1 MRGSQSIMYVR
12 VFSSAVL
19 GIDAYIMEVEID
31 LSQGLPAFLIVGL
44 PDPSVK
50 ESRDRV
56 KAALKNNGYLF
67 PLKQITVNLAPADI
81 PKEGP
86 ALDLPIAIGLL
97 ATSGQVEMQNLSRY
111 VMVGELSLD
120 GELRPVK
127 GVLPIALKAREAGY
141 EGLIVPA
148 SNAAEAAV
156 VEGLQV
162 FAVEKLTEVITFLN
176 GDMQISPSKID
187 IAQTFRQC
195 SSYEVDFRD
204 VKGQEHVKRAM
215 EVAAAG
221 GHNIIMIGPP
231 GAGKTMLAKRIPT
244 ILPDMTLDEALETT
258 KIHSISG
265 LLGNGHSLIATRP
278 YRSPHHTISDA
289 GLIGGG
295 RYPTPGEVSLAHNG
309 LLFLDELPE
318 FNRNVLE
325 VLRQPLEDGMVT
337 ISRVQATLTY
347 PSRFMLAA
355 AANPCPCG
363 FSTDSEKQCQCTPV
377 QIQKYM
383 SRISG
388 PLLDRIDIH
397 IEVPA
402 VKFDQLH
409 GVPQGEPSSAIRA
422 RVQKARERQLRR
434 YEGRKIYCN
443 AQLAPKDL
451 KEFCAVDEA
460 GSALLR
466 QAIEQLGLS
475 ARAYDRILKVARTI
489 ADLEGREH
497 LQAEHVSEAIQ
508 YRSLDR
514 KLWMK

>member
-1 MRGSQSIMYVR
+1 MYIR
-12 VFSSAVL
+12 IFSSAVL

-31 LSQGLPAFLIVGL
+31 LSQGMPAFLIVGL

-56 KAALKNNGYLF
+56 RAALKNNGYLF
-67 PLKQITVNLAPADI
+67 PIKQITVNLAPADI

-86 ALDLPIAIGLL
+86 SLDLPIAIGLL
-97 ATSGQVEMQNLSRY
+97 ATSGQVETANLGKY
-111 VMVGELSLD
+111 VMAGELSLD
-120 GELRPVK
+120 GEVRPVK
-127 GVLPIALKAREAGY
+127 GILPIALKAKEAGF

-148 SNAAEAAV
+148 ANAAEGAV
-156 VEGLQV
+156 VKGLEV
-162 FAVEKLTEVITFLN
+162 FAVERLTEVIQFLN
-176 GDMQISPSKID
+176 GDLHINPFQIDLEK
-187 IAQTFRQC
+187 TFET
-195 SSYEVDFRD
+195 SSRYDLDFRD
-204 VKGQEHVKRAM
+204 VKGQEHVKRAL

-221 GHNIIMIGPP
+221 GHNIIMVGPP
-231 GAGKTMLAKRIPT
+231 GAGKTMLAKRLPT
-244 ILPDMTLDEALETT
+244 ILPRMTLDEALETT

-265 LLGNGHSLIATRP
+265 LMGDGKSLIATRP
-278 YRSPHHTISDA
+278 FRAPHHTISDA

-295 RYPTPGEVSLAHNG
+295 RYPTPGEVSVAHNG
-309 LLFLDELPE
+309 VLFLDELPE

-325 VLRQPLEDGMVT
+325 VLRQPLEEGQVT
-337 ISRVQATLTY
+337 IARVEATLTY

-363 FSTDSEKQCQCTPV
+363 FNTDPEKQCTCTPS

-388 PLLDRIDIH
+388 PLLDRIDLH
-397 IEVPA
+397 VEVPS
-402 VKFDQLH
+402 VKFDELH
-409 GVPQGEPSSAIRA
+409 GISQGEPSKAIRA
-422 RVQKARERQLRR
+422 RVQQARERQLER
-434 YEGRKIYCN
+434 YQGMKIYCN
-443 AQLAPKDL
+443 AQLAPKNL
-451 KEFCAVDEA
+451 KEYCAVDEA

-489 ADLEGREH
+489 ADLEAQESIRPEH
-497 LQAEHVSEAIQ
+497 ISEAIQ

-514 KLWMK
+514 KLWLK